1 MVKKF
6 VFIAFS
12 VILFASCNTNELE
25 FDNIDLPTVNGT
37 FDFPLGTATYTIREL
52 ILDQEDSTLDFQVDE
67 DSLITL
73 LYYDSISYESNTDFI
88 QIDDISNGSSID
100 LSGIAGTAGPATIPL
115 NQSFTFNFDPT
126 DPTDVIDSAFY
137 SGGEVTIS
145 VTTDV
150 QGTLDYTFTLNNFVT
165 ATNEIPLEVSS
176 TNPTRRLDIPQH
188 KVVLSGTNNTFSVD
202 FAGNINLGA
211 GQNFTGTESIA
222 FDITF
227 ANQTFSVIYGKFGQD
242 TVQVGSETVNI
253 EFFKEMGEEGIFFGN
268 PVISF
273 FFENSFGIPIG
284 IDFSGLYGDD
294 GEGGQQ
300 TFLSGD
306 IVDNVPVIASGD
318 INNPGALVRDTIR
331 LNNGNSSLVDL
342 LATSPARLGFD
353 VSAIS
358 NPEDPN
364 QINFITNQNEINATV
379 EIEIPLEVRLE
390 DLEQSINLSLN
401 DGFSTDFVGDEASE
415 VDSASLRILT
425 VNEMPF
431 SATLQIEVKDSTLLR
446 TNGTRPPGDSTL
458 FSTPGIDVEAQVLAS
473 PFINVDGEVT
483 DPNGIFEDIPLS
495 NEGIEIFSS
504 PPSDQTYIKM
514 RVTLN
519 TPGSLNS
526 RDIFVKILSNY
537 RLEVSLG
544 IRAVLR
550 VDLDDL

>member
-12 VILFASCNTNELE
+12 VILFAGCNSNELE

-73 LYYDSISYESNTDFI
+73 LYYDSISYASNTDFI
-88 QIDDISNGSSID
+88 QIDDITNGGNID
-100 LSGIAGTAGPATIPL
+100 LSGVGATAGAATLPI
-115 NQSFTFNFDPT
+115 NDSFTFNFNPD

-137 SGGEVTIS
+137 SGGEVSIN
-145 VTTDV
+145 VTTDI
-150 QGTLDYTFTLNNFVT
+150 QGTLDYTFTFINFVT
-165 ATNEIPLEVSS
+165 ATNELPLVVSS
-176 TNPTRRLDIPQH
+176 TNPLRRLDIPQH
-188 KVVLSGTNNTFSVD
+188 KVLLSGTGNQFTVD
-202 FAGNINLGA
+202 FAGNINLAA
-211 GQNFTGTESIA
+211 GQNFVGTESIA

-242 TVQVGSETVNI
+242 TVQVGSETVDI
-253 EFFKEMGEEGIFFGN
+253 EFFREMGEEGIFFGN

-273 FFENSFGIPIG
+273 FFENSIGIPIG
-284 IDFSGLYGDD
+284 VDFSGLFGDD
-294 GEGGQQ
+294 AQGGTQ

-306 IVDNVPVIASGD
+306 IVDNIPVIASGD
-318 INNPGALVRDTIR
+318 INNPGPIVRDTIR
-331 LNNGNSSLVDL
+331 INNGNSSLVDL

-358 NPEDPN
+358 NPYDPN
-364 QINFITNQNEINATV
+364 QINFITDQNEINATM
-379 EIEIPLEVRLE
+379 EIKIPLEVRLE
-390 DLEQSINLSLN
+390 DLQQSINLSLN
-401 DGFSTDFVGDEASE
+401 DGFSTDFVGDETSE
-415 VDSASLRILT
+415 IDSAELRILT

-431 SATLQIEVKDSTLLR
+431 SATLLIQVKDSTLLR
-446 TNGTRPPGDSTL
+446 GDGSRPPGDSTF
-458 FSTPGIDVEAQVLAS
+458 FSAPVDVPAKVLAS
-473 PFINVDGEVT
+473 PFINVNGEVT
-483 DPNGIFEDIPLS
+483 DPSGAFADIPLD
-495 NEGIEIFSS
+495 NDAIEIFSS
-504 PPSDQTYIKM
+504 PPTEQTYIEM
-514 RVTLN
+514 TVTLN

-544 IRAVLR
+544 IRAFID

>member
-12 VILFASCNTNELE
+12 VILFAGCNTNELE

-73 LYYDSISYESNTDFI
+73 LYYDSISYASNTDFI
-88 QIDDISNGSSID
+88 QIDDITNGGNID
-100 LSGIAGTAGPATIPL
+100 LSGVGATAGAATIPL
-115 NQSFTFNFDPT
+115 TQSFTFNFNPD

-137 SGGEVTIS
+137 SGGEVSIN
-145 VTTDV
+145 VTTDI
-150 QGTLDYTFTLNNFVT
+150 QGTLDYMFTFTNFVT
-165 ATNEIPLEVSS
+165 ATNELPLVVSS
-176 TNPTRRLDIPQH
+176 TNPLRRLDIPQH
-188 KVVLSGTNNTFSVD
+188 KVLLSGTGNQFTVD
-202 FAGNINLGA
+202 FTGNINLAA
-211 GQNFTGTESIA
+211 GQNFVGTESIA

-242 TVQVGSETVNI
+242 TVQVGSETVDI
-253 EFFKEMGEEGIFFGN
+253 EFFREMGEEGIFFGN

-273 FFENSFGIPIG
+273 FFENSIGIPIG
-284 IDFSGLYGDD
+284 VDFSGLFGDD
-294 GEGGQQ
+294 GQGGPQ

-306 IVDNVPVIASGD
+306 IVDNIPVIASGD
-318 INNPGALVRDTIR
+318 INNPGPIVRDTIR
-331 LNNGNSSLVDL
+331 INSGNSSLVDL

-358 NPEDPN
+358 NPYDPN
-364 QINFITNQNEINATV
+364 QINFITDQNEINATM

-390 DLEQSINLSLN
+390 DLQQSINLSLN
-401 DGFSTDFVGDEASE
+401 DGFSTDFVGDETSE
-415 VDSASLRILT
+415 IDSAELRIVT
-425 VNEMPF
+425 INEMPF
-431 SATLQIEVKDSTLLR
+431 SATLLIQVKDSTLLR
-446 TNGTRPPGDSTL
+446 NDGTRPPGDSTL
-458 FSTPGIDVEAQVLAS
+458 FTAPGIDIEADVLAS
-473 PFINVDGEVT
+473 PFINVNGEVT
-483 DPNGIFEDIPLS
+483 DPSGAFEDIPLD
-495 NEGIEIFSS
+495 NDAIEVFSS
-504 PPSDQTYIKM
+504 PPTDQTYIEM
-514 RVTLN
+514 TVTLN

-544 IRAVLR
+544 ISAIID

>member
-12 VILFASCNTNELE
+12 VILFAGCNSNELE
-25 FDNIDLPTVNGT
+25 FDNIDLPTVNGA

-73 LYYDSISYESNTDFI
+73 LYYDSMSYESNTDFI
-88 QIDDISNGSSID
+88 QIDDISNGGSID
-100 LSGIAGTAGPATIPL
+100 LSGVAATAGPAVIPL
-115 NQSFTFNFDPT
+115 SQSFTFDFNPD

-137 SGGEVTIS
+137 SGGEVTVN

-150 QGTLDYTFTLNNFVT
+150 QGVLDYTFTLNNFVT
-165 ATNEIPLEVSS
+165 VTNEVPLVVSS
-176 TNPTRRLDIPQH
+176 TNPVRGLAIPQH
-188 KVVLSGTNNTFSVD
+188 KVLLSGTGNMFTVD

-211 GQNFTGTESIA
+211 GQEFFGTESIT

-227 ANQTFSVIYGKFGQD
+227 ANQTFSVIYGKFGMD
-242 TVQVGSETVNI
+242 TVQVGSETLNI
-253 EFFKEMGEEGIFFGN
+253 EFFREMGEEGIFFGN
-268 PVISF
+268 PEMRF

-284 IDFSGLYGDD
+284 VDFSGLFGDD
-294 GEGGQQ
+294 GEGGTQ
-300 TFLSGD
+300 TFLTGD
-306 IVDNVPVIASGD
+306 VVENLPVIASGD
-318 INNPGALVRDTIR
+318 INNPGVIVRDTIV
-331 LNNGNSSLVDL
+331 LSNGNSSIVDL

-364 QINFITNQNEINATV
+364 RINFITDQNEINATI

-390 DLEQSINLSLN
+390 DLEQSVNLSLN
-401 DGFSTDFVGDEASE
+401 DGFNTDFVGDEGSE
-415 VDSASLRILT
+415 VDSAQLRVVT

-431 SATLQIEVKDSTLLR
+431 SATLQIQIRDSTL
-446 TNGTRPPGDSTL
+446 TTPPSDSLIHTM
-458 FSTPGIDVEAQVLAS
+458 PAVNVPPVDVLAS
-473 PFINVDGEVT
+473 PFINVNGEVT
-483 DPNGIFEDIPLS
+483 DPNGNFANIPLDS
-495 NEGIEIFSS
+495 TGIALFST
-504 PPSDQTYIKM
+504 PPTKQTYIQM

-526 RDIFVKILSNY
+526 RDIFVKILADY

-544 IRAVLR
+544 IRAFLD